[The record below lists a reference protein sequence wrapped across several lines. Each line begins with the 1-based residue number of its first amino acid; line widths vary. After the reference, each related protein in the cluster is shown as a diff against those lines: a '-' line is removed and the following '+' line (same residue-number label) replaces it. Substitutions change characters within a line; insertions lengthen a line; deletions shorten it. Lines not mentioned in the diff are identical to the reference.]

1 MVREL
6 SNGKLEVYPLKEASE
21 DKKAAE
27 SGYENLELYPWLI
40 EKNMETKKN
49 EPGKVFVLVPQEDYE
64 ILGDKIWYFDDP
76 GRIIFENE
84 QYRIYGFDSSMQ
96 ILNHI
101 R

>member
-1 MVREL
+1 
-6 SNGKLEVYPLKEASE
+6 
-21 DKKAAE
+21 
-27 SGYENLELYPWLI
+27 
-40 EKNMETKKN
+40 METKKN

-84 QYRIYGFDSSMQ
+84 QYRIYGFDSSAQ